1 MLTARGCTFF
11 FNMEV
16 RSYTLC
22 VREKR
27 KREDGGD
34 GEKKEKGG
42 LCVGKNDQSRASK
55 AVKDEGG
62 YRALNYN
69 E

>member
-1 MLTARGCTFF
+1 MC
-11 FNMEV
+11 
-16 RSYTLC
+16 
-22 VREKR
+22 KR
-27 KREDGGD
+27 KKEKMVVMGG
-34 GEKKEKGG
+34 EREKGG

-62 YRALNYN
+62 HRALNYN

>member
-1 MLTARGCTFF
+1 
-11 FNMEV
+11 MEV

-34 GEKKEKGG
+34 GGKKEKGG